1 MRYIFYKRLSGAK
14 FYKKDI
20 NLDILKQLGIDLLGL
35 FNLIQLKPPFY
46 INFDLVYYFNTVFTV
61 RKCIKKVELQKVEN
75 NKFSYFYTNAYH
87 KFETIVYDKH
97 ITLMFESTLFVKNYK
112 NPNQIIDYIFLF
124 DYELIKEL
132 GF

>member
-1 MRYIFYKRLSGAK
+1 M
-14 FYKKDI
+14 
-20 NLDILKQLGIDLLGL
+20 DILKQLGIDLLGL